1 MLLVNG
7 IEILEGGGGVIQI
20 FNFVIFLGQENFGK
34 YLIRYLK
41 QSEDLW

>member
-7 IEILEGGGGVIQI
+7 IDILEGGGVLQI
-20 FNFVIFLGQENFGK
+20 FNFGIFLGQENFGK